1 MKTIT
6 ENELNAMGRKPRKI
20 RISMKDGKK
29 QVHFF
34 TDEEILELVK
44 NGTVS
49 IGPDAEWID
58 VIKE

>member
-6 ENELNAMGRKPRKI
+6 ENELNTMGRKPRKI
-20 RISMKDGKK
+20 RISLRDGKK

-44 NGTVS
+44 NGKVTIS
-49 IGPDAEWID
+49 PDAEWID